1 MDKINAHLDIVAY
14 DGDGNERI
22 ITTVVG
28 DAITFGDDSC
38 PHYFIEG
45 GQLGKARRALAK
57 AGLKTRF
64 NAWWRGGVVE
74 IDRLPYGLTNAPVA
88 SDGRTFEEG
97 DNVAYVVPREPANQQ
112 ED

>member
-1 MDKINAHLDIVAY
+1 MDKIKAPLDIIAY
-14 DGDGNERI
+14 DDAGNERI
-22 ITTVVG
+22 ITTVIG
-28 DAITFGDDSC
+28 DAITFGGDDN

-64 NAWWRGGVVE
+64 SAWWRGQIVE
-74 IDRLPYGLTNAPVA
+74 IDRLPYGLISDPVA

-97 DNVAYVVPREPANQQ
+97 DNVAYVVARETSTTE